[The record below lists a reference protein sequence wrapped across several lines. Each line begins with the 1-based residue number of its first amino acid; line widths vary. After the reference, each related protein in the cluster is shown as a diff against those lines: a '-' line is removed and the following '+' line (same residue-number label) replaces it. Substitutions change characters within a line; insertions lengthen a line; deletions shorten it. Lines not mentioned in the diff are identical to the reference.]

1 MKKVLFAAL
10 ALVFSM
16 SIFAQGP
23 RREFKPEEM
32 ATRQADHMKKGLDLN
47 EKQYQEVYNLYL
59 KRAEEM
65 KTKFANRQ
73 EAPQMSREARREEM
87 KKQQEAWDASMKQI
101 LNKKQYAKYQ
111 EMKQKEQ
118 ERRKHGGPRGPH
130 GGPRGPQGAQG
141 MPPRQ

>member
-10 ALVFSM
+10 ALLFSM

-118 ERRKHGGPRGPH
+118 ERSKHGNPRGNH
-130 GGPRGPQGAQG
+130 GGHRGF
-141 MPPRQ
+141 

>member
-1 MKKVLFAAL
+1 MK
-10 ALVFSM
+10 
-16 SIFAQGP
+16 AQ
-23 RREFKPEEM
+23 
-32 ATRQADHMKKGLDLN
+32 
-47 EKQYQEVYNLYL
+47 
-59 KRAEEM
+59 
-65 KTKFANRQ
+65 FANRQ